1 MEGGG
6 RTMNHARQAVR
17 PFAVAW
23 VLLACL
29 VAPFARADEQSDRIQ
44 ALEKRLEESARAQ
57 AENAKLIQALAAR
70 VAELE
75 RAAKATPEASAKAAS
90 APGTAAPATAAS
102 PSATDHGPAIAELQ
116 QSVAQISEGL
126 SKRSSNGETGLPM
139 HGFADVQAAWSTKRD
154 PNRLRGFNA
163 GTLDLYLT
171 PQFGERV
178 RSLIEVAVE
187 YEPTGEGVIDM
198 ERLQVG
204 YIASDSLTMW
214 LGRFHTPFGLWNTAF
229 HHGANLQTSISRPRF
244 IDFEDKGGIIPAH
257 SVGVWGSGKH
267 ALGDGKITYDAY
279 LSNGPSIRHAEL
291 DFNPF
296 TDDDGGKMVGGNI
309 GYQPHGELSGLS
321 VGVHG
326 FTSVVN
332 AFTEGGTS
340 IGRSRLRMAGG
351 YLGYD
356 ERDWEVFAEF
366 YRFANTNLAD
376 GIRRPSK
383 AWFVHAGRTYGNLT
397 PYLRFERASL
407 DPGDLFFVAQ
417 DVGRSYDRT
426 VLGARYALDARSS
439 LKLEWSR
446 TSEPAMTQI
455 DGNGLLVPFL
465 GGTYRRLGLQ
475 YSIAF

>member
-1 MEGGG
+1 
-6 RTMNHARQAVR
+6 MNHARQAAR
-17 PFAVAW
+17 PLAV
-23 VLLACL
+23 VLVMLACL
-29 VAPFARADEQSDRIQ
+29 AAPFAQADEQSDRIQ
-44 ALEKRLEESARAQ
+44 ALEKRLEESARVQ
-57 AENAKLIQALAAR
+57 AENAKLIQSLAAR

-75 RAAKATPEASAKAAS
+75 RAARPADEAGAKAA
-90 APGTAAPATAAS
+90 TAAPSAATAAA
-102 PSATDHGPAIAELQ
+102 PAPDHGPAIAELQ

-126 SKRSSNGETGLPM
+126 SKRSSIGETGLPM
-139 HGFADVQAAWSTKRD
+139 HGFADVQAGWSSKRD
-154 PNRLRGFNA
+154 PKRLRGFNA

-204 YIASDSLTMW
+204 YIASDALTMW

-257 SVGVWGSGKH
+257 SVGLWASGKH
-267 ALGDGKITYDAY
+267 AFGDGKLTYDAY
-279 LSNGPSIRHAEL
+279 LSNGPSIRHREL

-296 TDDDGGKMVGGNI
+296 TDDDAGKMVGGNL
-309 GYQPHGELSGLS
+309 GYQPHGEVSGLS

-326 FTSVVN
+326 FTSLVN
-332 AFTEGGTS
+332 AFTESGATV
-340 IGRSRLRMAGG
+340 GRSRLRMAGG
-351 YLGYD
+351 YVGYD
-356 ERDWEVFAEF
+356 EGDWEVFAEL
-366 YRFANTNLAD
+366 YRFANTNADD
-376 GIRRPSK
+376 GIRRTSK
-383 AWFVHAGRTYGNLT
+383 AWFVHAGRTYGSLT
-397 PYLRFERASL
+397 PYLRFERSSL
-407 DPGDLFFVAQ
+407 DPGDLYFAAQ
-417 DVGRSYDRT
+417 GVGRSYDRT

-455 DGNGLLVPFL
+455 DENGLFVPFL
-465 GGTYRRLGLQ
+465 GGNYRRLGLQ